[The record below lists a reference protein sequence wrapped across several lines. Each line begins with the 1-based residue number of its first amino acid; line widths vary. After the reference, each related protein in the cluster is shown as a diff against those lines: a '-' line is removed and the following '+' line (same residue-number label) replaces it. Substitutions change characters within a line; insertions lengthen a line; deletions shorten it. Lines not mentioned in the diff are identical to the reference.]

1 VWIIWWLLEAVEVAL
16 KVEAAVLVASVL
28 VQVCLLLAALNTRS
42 QLALEV
48 LAQLREAQA
57 GALLAAVQHSALLLL
72 RVAEVV
78 VLIMVLSKP
87 VAQEA
92 LAVVM
97 LGVDIL
103 AVVVAQETRH
113 PQHQAKE
120 ITVEHTF
127 NHLHTTEAVEVA
139 LPLLVL
145 TVAMVGMA
153 QHLHLVVHP

>member
-1 VWIIWWLLEAVEVAL
+1 LLEAVEVAL

-57 GALLAAVQHSALLLL
+57 EALLAAVQHSALLLL

-78 VLIMVLSKP
+78 VLTMVQSKL
-87 VAQEA
+87 AALAA

-97 LGVDIL
+97 LVVDIQ
-103 AVVVAQETRH
+103 AAVVAQATRH
-113 PQHQAKE
+113 LLHRAKE

-127 NHLHTTEAVEVA
+127 NHLHTTEVEVVA
-139 LPLLVL
+139 LLLLVL
-145 TVAMVGMA
+145 MVEMVEMVL
-153 QHLHLVVHP
+153 LHPFPAAA

>member
-1 VWIIWWLLEAVEVAL
+1 
-16 KVEAAVLVASVL
+16 VEAAVLVASVL

-57 GALLAAVQHSALLLL
+57 EALLAAVQHSALLLL

-78 VLIMVLSKP
+78 VLTMVQSKL
-87 VAQEA
+87 VALAA

-97 LGVDIL
+97 LVVDIL
-103 AVVVAQETRH
+103 AAVVAQATRH
-113 PQHQAKE
+113 LLHRAKE

-127 NHLHTTEAVEVA
+127 NHLHTTEVEVVA
-139 LPLLVL
+139 LPLLAL